1 MMQDAGID
9 NKYAVSGM
17 GVIGAF
23 GTDLNSLQNL
33 DDQDSEPLKE
43 PLVADTAILGSLS
56 PNINLR
62 RTDQFSRLALTA
74 SILALQDDQ
83 TNISEI
89 SDYGLIVAT
98 GYGAVSST
106 CGFKDSFI
114 NNSSLG
120 ASPTFFT
127 KSVHNQA
134 ASQLSMQLGIRGPI
148 ATVCQHYFPFQMALL
163 LAGAWLSEER
173 VSHVIVGGIDEY
185 PSFLQ
190 YCRKRYLSQ
199 DNTNTTNYL
208 TSPSVDHSEG
218 AAFFILE
225 KESGTKSTT
234 TISLPSFANQ
244 TEQFK
249 PDKDNQWTFIRALD
263 SVQTFRENTPQEKH
277 TINPNLYGSFPTVA
291 AMDLATLIHLTDN
304 KKSQVIEKNGDHT
317 LYQITCYKGDS
328 CA

>member
-1 MMQDAGID
+1 MTQEAGID
-9 NKYAVSGM
+9 KYTVSGM

-23 GTDLNSLQNL
+23 GTDLNSLQEL
-33 DDQDSEPLKE
+33 DDHGGEPLKE
-43 PLVADTAILGSLS
+43 PLVADTAILKDLS

-74 SILALQDDQ
+74 SILALKDGQ
-83 TNISEI
+83 TNMSDIT
-89 SDYGLIVAT
+89 DYGLIVAT

-134 ASQLSMQLGIRGPI
+134 ASQLSMQLGIRGPV
-148 ATVCQHYFPFQMALL
+148 ATVCQHYFPFQMALQ
-163 LAGAWLSEER
+163 LAGTWLKEER
-173 VSHVIVGGIDEY
+173 VSRIFIGGVDEN

-199 DNTNTTNYL
+199 NCAHTENYL
-208 TSPSVDHSEG
+208 TSPAIAHSEG
-218 AAFFILE
+218 SAFFILE
-225 KESGTKSTT
+225 KESFTKSCT
-234 TISLPSFANQ
+234 TISLPTFASQ
-244 TEQFK
+244 KEQIK
-249 PDKDNQWTFIRALD
+249 PNKDHQWTFMRKLD
-263 SVQTFRENTPQEKH
+263 SVQTFRDNTPQDKRK
-277 TINPNLYGSFPTVA
+277 INPKLYGSFPTVA
-291 AMDLATLIHLTDN
+291 AMDLATVIHFTEKN
-304 KKSQVIEKNGDHT
+304 HKSQTLEQNGDNA
-317 LYQITCYKGDS
+317 LCQIKCYKGDT

>member
-1 MMQDAGID
+1 MQDASID
-9 NKYAVSGM
+9 NKYAVSGT

-23 GTDLNSLQNL
+23 GTDLNSLQNF
-33 DDQDSEPLKE
+33 DDDKSPPE
-43 PLVADTAILGSLS
+43 PLVADTAILEKLN

-74 SILALQDDQ
+74 SILALKNAQ
-83 TNISEI
+83 TDI
-89 SDYGLIVAT
+89 SDISNYGLIVAT
-98 GYGAVSST
+98 GYGAVTST

-148 ATVCQHYFPFQMALL
+148 ATVCQHYFPFQMALQ
-163 LAGAWLSEER
+163 LAGTWLSEKR
-173 VSHVIVGGIDEY
+173 VSHVIIGGVDEY

-199 DNTNTTNYL
+199 ARTNTANHL
-208 TSPSVDHSEG
+208 TSSAMTHSEG
-218 AAFFILE
+218 SAFFILE
-225 KESGTKSTT
+225 KADATNSIT
-234 TISLPSFANQ
+234 TISLPTFAKHA
-244 TEQFK
+244 EQVK
-249 PDKDNQWTFIRALD
+249 PNEDNEWTFIRTLD
-263 SVQTFRENTPQEKH
+263 SIQAFQANEVQDKRK
-277 TINPNLYGSFPTVA
+277 INPKEYGSFPTVA
-291 AMDLATLIHLTDN
+291 ALDLATLIHLTKN
-304 KKSQVIEKNGDHT
+304 NKSQFIEQNGDNA
-317 LYQITCYKGDS
+317 LCQINCYKGDT

>member
-1 MMQDAGID
+1 MTQDTGID
-9 NKYAVSGM
+9 KYTVSGI

-23 GTDLNSLQNL
+23 GTDLDSLQNL
-33 DDQDSEPLKE
+33 DGDKSLPE
-43 PLVADTAILGSLS
+43 PLVADTAILKSLS

-62 RTDQFSRLALTA
+62 RTDQFSQLALTA
-74 SILALQDDQ
+74 SILALKDAQ

-98 GYGAVSST
+98 GYGAVTST
-106 CGFKDSFI
+106 CSFKDSFI

-148 ATVCQHYFPFQMALL
+148 ATVCQHYFPFQMALQ
-163 LAGAWLSEER
+163 LACTWLKEGR
-173 VSHVIVGGIDEY
+173 VSRIIIGGVDEY

-199 DNTNTTNYL
+199 DSANTANSL
-208 TSPSVDHSEG
+208 TSPTIDHSEG
-218 AAFFILE
+218 ATFFILE
-225 KESGTKSTT
+225 KERFTKNTT

-244 TEQFK
+244 TEQVK
-249 PDKDNQWTFIRALD
+249 PNKDNQWTFIRKLD
-263 SVQTFRENTPQEKH
+263 SVQLLQDNNPQNKRKIKPE
-277 TINPNLYGSFPTVA
+277 LYGNFPTVT
-291 AMDLATLIHLTDN
+291 AMDIATLIHLTEKN
-304 KKSQVIEKNGDHT
+304 QKSQAIEQNGDNA
-317 LYQITCYKGDS
+317 LCLINCYKGDT

>member
-1 MMQDAGID
+1 MMQDSGIG
-9 NKYAVSGM
+9 KYAVSGM
-17 GVIGAF
+17 GVIGTF

-33 DDQDSEPLKE
+33 DNTKLLKE
-43 PLVADTAILGSLS
+43 PLVADTTILKDLD

-74 SILALQDDQ
+74 SILALKDAQ
-83 TNISEI
+83 TDISDI

-98 GYGAVSST
+98 GYGAVTST

-148 ATVCQHYFPFQMALL
+148 ATICQHYFPFQMALQ
-163 LAGAWLSEER
+163 LAGTWLQEKR
-173 VSHVIVGGIDEY
+173 VSHIIIGGVDEY

-199 DNTNTTNYL
+199 DSTSTANYL
-208 TSPSVDHSEG
+208 TSPAIAHSEG
-218 AAFFILE
+218 SAFFILE
-225 KESGTKSTT
+225 KENSTNNTT

-244 TEQFK
+244 TEK
-249 PDKDNQWTFIRALD
+249 VKVNKDNEWTFIRKLD
-263 SVQTFRENTPQEKH
+263 SVQTLRENILQDKQKIDPKC
-277 TINPNLYGSFPTVA
+277 YGSFPTVA
-291 AMDLATLIHLTDN
+291 ALDLATLIHLTKN
-304 KKSQVIEKNGDHT
+304 RKSQFIEQNGKST
-317 LYQITCYKGDS
+317 LCKINCYKGDT